1 MNITKSENDPNV
13 MPERS
18 EQQARRAIDGA
29 IDGALATAEVVED
42 LHAALDE
49 FALIAAYLRAK

>member
-1 MNITKSENDPNV
+1 MKSENDPNV

-18 EQQARRAIDGA
+18 EQQARRA

>member
-1 MNITKSENDPNV
+1 MKSENDPNV